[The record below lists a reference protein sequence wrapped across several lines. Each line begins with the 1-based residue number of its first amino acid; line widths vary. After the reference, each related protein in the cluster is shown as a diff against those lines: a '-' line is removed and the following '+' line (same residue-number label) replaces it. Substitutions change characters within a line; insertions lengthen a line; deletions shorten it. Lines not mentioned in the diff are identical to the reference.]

1 MRWTVNSSQ
10 LVGILE
16 GVLKGIGEI
25 HNTNGEVVC
34 GINFNNHPGYGC
46 CYYCRGGLVK
56 VNYFHLRSTIGT
68 MAWSV
73 VVDVVK
79 YILGDCGYNRSED
92 VGCDG

>member
-1 MRWTVNSSQ
+1 MVWKVNNFLLRGS
-10 LVGILE
+10 LEVILAF
-16 GVLKGIGEI
+16 ICDI

-79 YILGDCGYNRSED
+79 YIIGDCGYNRSED